1 MKWLPKSGMEID
13 AGVLRRLQTFFD
25 RLAERYPDR
34 VVIHFNRDH
43 KKLAERGTALRRLAG
58 YGEDNDAFFA
68 DFGFQYINAL
78 RRQAESHGTYEELV
92 DRLRAAYPDGIVNL
106 YEAEPFRA
114 DLSYFARKKRR
125 TAKHIL
131 RQAGVLRSRRRDEAE
146 DALDEVLEEIAPVV
160 EEAAPVVEEATP
172 VVEEAAP
179 VVEETVPV
187 VEEAAPA
194 IEEAVPAA
202 EEAAPAPDNGA
213 RRDELRR
220 ELAALSAERKK
231 YTGLRALFG
240 GAKKRRTIEAR
251 IAELEAELRRLD

>member
-131 RQAGVLRSRRRDEAE
+131 RQAGVLRSRRYDDAESEA
-146 DALDEVLEEIAPVV
+146 VVEEATSVV
-160 EEAAPVVEEATP
+160 EEAAPI
-172 VVEEAAP
+172 VEEAAP
-179 VVEETVPV
+179 DHT
-187 VEEAAPA
+187 
-194 IEEAVPAA
+194 
-202 EEAAPAPDNGA
+202 A

-220 ELAALSAERKK
+220 ELAALAAERKK
-231 YTGLRALFG
+231 YMGLRALFG
-240 GAKKRRTIEAR
+240 GAKKRRTIESR
-251 IAELEAELRRLD
+251 IAELEAEFRRLD

>member
-58 YGEDNDAFFA
+58 YGEDNDTFFA

-131 RQAGVLRSRRRDEAE
+131 RQAGVLRPRRRDEAE
-146 DALDEVLEEIAPVV
+146 DETSAVLDG
-160 EEAAPVVEEATP
+160 AAPEVSAPTVKETAPETAT
-172 VVEEAAP
+172 AS
-179 VVEETVPV
+179 
-187 VEEAAPA
+187 
-194 IEEAVPAA
+194 
-202 EEAAPAPDNGA
+202 APDNSA
-213 RRDELRR
+213 RREELRR
-220 ELAALSAERKK
+220 ELAALGAECKR

-240 GAKKRRTIEAR
+240 GAKKRRAIEAR
-251 IAELEAELRRLD
+251 IAEIREELRRLD